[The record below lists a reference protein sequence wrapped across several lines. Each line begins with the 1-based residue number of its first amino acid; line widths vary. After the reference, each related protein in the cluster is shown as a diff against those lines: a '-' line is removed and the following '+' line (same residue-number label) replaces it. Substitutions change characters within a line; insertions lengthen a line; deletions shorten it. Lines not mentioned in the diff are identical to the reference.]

1 MSIKKVFT
9 RRDFIRGAIGAGIVI
24 AGADLLTGCKNYD
37 AKGLPTAVLGKTGV
51 RIPRIAIGLGSRWCS
66 VGSEDKALEMLSYA
80 LDNGLY
86 YWDTAHTYTNPSL
99 GIVSEERIGKLLS
112 TRRDEVF
119 ISTKVASRDPEEAKR
134 QIELSLKRL
143 QTDHV
148 DMLKIH
154 SVLSME
160 DVDALSG
167 KGGLI
172 EIVTKMKEEGITRF
186 IGYSGHANAE
196 AMKTMTER
204 GDFDNMLI
212 AMNHYGMNNDPQPRQ
227 ELAVP
232 AALDKGM
239 GVMLMKAVRP
249 KETISGIDINDLVK
263 FALSLEGPKGVVVG
277 MDSMDVV
284 KSNIEIL
291 RNFTPLNDEK
301 MKKLAMTLAP
311 FFNNQNLPWMK
322 QGYNDGNWA

>member
-1 MSIKKVFT
+1 MKRNRGFT
-9 RRDFIRGAIGAGIVI
+9 RRDFIKGTIGAGIVI
-24 AGADLLTGCKNYD
+24 AGADLLTGCKGYD

-51 RIPRIAIGLGSRWCS
+51 RIPRMAIGLGSRWCS
-66 VGSEDKALEMLSYA
+66 VESEDKALELLAYA

-99 GIVSEERIGKLLS
+99 GIVSEERIGKLLAS
-112 TRRDEVF
+112 RRDEVF

-160 DVDALSG
+160 DVDALSV

-172 EIVTKMKEEGITRF
+172 EIITKMKEEGITRF

-239 GVMLMKAVRP
+239 GVMLMKSVRP
-249 KETISGIDINDLVK
+249 KETIPGMDINDLVR
-263 FALSLEGPKGVVVG
+263 FALTLKGPKGVVVG
-277 MDSMDVV
+277 MDSMEVV
-284 KSNIEIL
+284 KSNLEIL
-291 RNFTPLNDEK
+291 RNFTPLSDDK
-301 MKKLAMTLAP
+301 MKKLAMALTP
-311 FFNNQNLPWMK
+311 FFNHENLEWMRP
-322 QGYNDGNWA
+322 GYHDGTRA

>member
-1 MSIKKVFT
+1 MENKKGFT
-9 RRDFIRGAIGAGIVI
+9 RRDFIRGAIGAGIIV
-24 AGADLLTGCKNYD
+24 AGADLLTGCKGYD
-37 AKGLPTAVLGKTGV
+37 AKGLPTAILGKTGV
-51 RIPRIAIGLGSRWCS
+51 RVPRLAIGLGSRWCS
-66 VGSEDKALEMLSYA
+66 MESEDKALEMLAYA

-99 GIVSEERIGKLLS
+99 GIVSEERIGKLLAS
-112 TRRDEVF
+112 RRDEVF

-160 DVDALSG
+160 DVDILSA
-167 KGGLI
+167 KDGLI
-172 EIVTKMKEEGITRF
+172 EVISKMKEDGVTRF
-186 IGYSGHANAE
+186 IGYSGHASAE

-212 AMNHYGMNNDPQPRQ
+212 AMNHYGMKNDPQKRQ
-227 ELAVP
+227 ELAIP
-232 AALDKGM
+232 AALNKGM
-239 GVMLMKAVRP
+239 GVMLMKSVRP
-249 KETISGIDINDLVK
+249 KETIPGMDINDLVR

-284 KSNIEIL
+284 KSNLEIL
-291 RNFTPLNDEK
+291 KNFTPLGEEK
-301 MKKLAMTLAP
+301 MKNLTKTLTP
-311 FFNNQNLPWMK
+311 FFNHENLEWMK
-322 QGYNDGNWA
+322 HEYRDGNWA

>member
-1 MSIKKVFT
+1 MKRNRGFT
-9 RRDFIRGAIGAGIVI
+9 RRDFIKGTIGAGIVI
-24 AGADLLTGCKNYD
+24 AGADLLTGCKGYD
-37 AKGLPTAVLGKTGV
+37 AKGLPTTVLGKTGV
-51 RIPRIAIGLGSRWCS
+51 RIPRMAIGLGSRWCS
-66 VGSEDKALEMLSYA
+66 VESEDKALELLAYA

-99 GIVSEERIGKLLS
+99 GIVSEERIGKLLAS
-112 TRRDEVF
+112 RRDEVF

-154 SVLSME
+154 SVLSMD
-160 DVDALSG
+160 DVDALSAR
-167 KGGLI
+167 GGLI
-172 EIVTKMKEEGITRF
+172 EVITKMKEEGITRF

-239 GVMLMKAVRP
+239 GVMLMKSVRP
-249 KETISGIDINDLVK
+249 KETIPGMDINDLVR
-263 FALSLEGPKGVVVG
+263 FALSLKGPKGVVVG
-277 MDSMDVV
+277 MDSMEVV
-284 KSNIEIL
+284 KANLEIL
-291 RNFTPLNDEK
+291 RNFTPLSDDK
-301 MKKLAMTLAP
+301 MKKLAMTLTP
-311 FFNNQNLPWMK
+311 FFNHKNLEWMRP
-322 QGYNDGNWA
+322 GYHDGTRA